1 MFQNHGRANAHA
13 NDVLQPRPLLDG
25 CFKRAPAAAARV
37 ALLIE
42 GFPRPHHPFMEFAKL
57 LFLLREHG
65 AKATFVVDWHDIRE
79 RGLCASVGEMMQL
92 LTHNEHEVAVKF
104 KTAPCN
110 ASHLRQQAVEA
121 LHFLQRVYGITVVSA
136 KVGCRCPPQR
146 GAAASGDDRRGR
158 HGDAAR
164 RARQRRRDQ
173 RRGAG
178 SCTVAGGSS
187 ACAFHGFA
195 ATRVMTTRCH
205 SC

>member
-1 MFQNHGRANAHA
+1 MPPCSKTTVAQTLTPTMYCNLDR
-13 NDVLQPRPLLDG
+13 LLDG
-25 CFKRAPAAAARV
+25 CFCARPNSDTARV

-42 GFPRPHHPFMEFAKL
+42 GFPRPHHPLMEFAKL

-92 LTHNEHEVAVKF
+92 LKQNEHEVAVKF

-136 KVGCRCPPQR
+136 KVGCCYPTASAALQPLGMTVVDGMGTQHVVRDSDDVINDVEAVLYGCRDKQCVCVSRFRC
-146 GAAASGDDRRGR
+146 D
-158 HGDAAR
+158 
-164 RARQRRRDQ
+164 
-173 RRGAG
+173 
-178 SCTVAGGSS
+178 V
-187 ACAFHGFA
+187 
-195 ATRVMTTRCH
+195 
-205 SC
+205 